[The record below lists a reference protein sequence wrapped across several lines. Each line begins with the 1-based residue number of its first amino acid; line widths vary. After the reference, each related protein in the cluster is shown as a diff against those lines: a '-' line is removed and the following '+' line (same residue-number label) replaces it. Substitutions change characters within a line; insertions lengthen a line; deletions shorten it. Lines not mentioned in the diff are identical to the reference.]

1 MLKYALRE
9 NLLTPQPNDYMA
21 QVTDSRSYNL
31 EQIIDKMIERGS
43 TLTKADITA
52 AMQVYTETVCSLLE
66 EGLQINTPLINTS
79 MSISGVFEGAT
90 DSFDTSRHTV
100 NINITPGTKLKET
113 LAKVKTQ
120 KVEAASTDPF
130 VTEVKDIVSGVVNEC
145 LTAGGILQAAGSRLK
160 FDNTDEA
167 QGVFLVPETGNAVH
181 CNIVAENKPARVMA
195 MIPADITAG
204 TYYLEIR
211 SKLNAARDTGKTL
224 KVGRFGKML
233 SVTGTT

>member
-100 NINITPGTKLKET
+100 NINITPGTKLKES

-130 VTEVKDIVSGVVNEC
+130 VTEVKDIVSGVVNES
-145 LTAGGILQAAGSRLK
+145 LTAGGILQVAGSRLK

-167 QGVFLVPETGNAVH
+167 QGVFLVPETGNAVR
-181 CNIVAENKPARVMA
+181 CNIVAENKPARIMA

-211 SKLNAARDTGKTL
+211 SKMDSSGKATKNL
-224 KVGRFGKML
+224 KVGRFNKALTIMGA
-233 SVTGTT
+233 

>member
-113 LAKVKTQ
+113 LSKVKTQ

-130 VTEVKDIVSGVVNEC
+130 VTEVKDIVSGKVNES
-145 LTAGGILQAAGSRLK
+145 LTKGGILQAVGARLK
-160 FDNTDEA
+160 FDNSDEA
-167 QGVFLVPETGNAVH
+167 QGVFLVPETGSAVR
-181 CNIVAENKPARVMA
+181 CGVVAENKPARVMA

-211 SKLNAARDTGKTL
+211 SKMNAARSSGKSL
-224 KVGRFGKML
+224 KVGRFGKIL
-233 SVTGTT
+233 TILGTT

>member
-1 MLKYALRE
+1 MLKYSLRE

-21 QVTDSRSYNL
+21 QVTDSQSYNL

-52 AMQVYTETVCSLLE
+52 TMQVYTETICSLLE

-79 MSISGVFEGAT
+79 MSISGVFDGAT
-90 DSFDTSRHTV
+90 DSFDSSRHTV

-120 KVEAASTDPF
+120 KVEATSTDPF
-130 VTEVKDIVSGVVNEC
+130 ITEVKDIVSGSVNES
-145 LTAGGILQAAGSRLK
+145 LTAGGILQAVGARLK
-160 FDNTDEA
+160 FDNADEA
-167 QGVFLVPETGNAVH
+167 QGIFLIPETGNAVR
-181 CNIVAENKPARVMA
+181 CSIVAENKPARVMA
-195 MIPADITAG
+195 MIPTDITAG

-211 SKLNAARDTGKTL
+211 SKMDSSGKATKTL
-224 KVGRFGKML
+224 KVGRFNKAL
-233 SVTGTT
+233 TITGA

>member
-9 NLLTPQPNDYMA
+9 NLLTPEPNDYMA
-21 QVTDSRSYNL
+21 QVTDSQSYNL
-31 EQIIDKMIERGS
+31 EKIIDKMIERGS

-52 AMQVYTETVCSLLE
+52 TMQIYSETICSLLE
-66 EGLQINTPLINTS
+66 EGFQINTPLINTS
-79 MSISGVFEGAT
+79 MSISGVFDGAT
-90 DSFDTSRHTV
+90 DSFDSSRHNV

-130 VTEVKDIVSGVVNEC
+130 ITEVKDIVSGKVNES
-145 LTAGGILQAAGSRLK
+145 LTKGGILQAVGARLK
-160 FDNTDEA
+160 FDNSDEA
-167 QGVFLVPETGNAVH
+167 QGVFLVPETGSAVR
-181 CNIVAENKPARVMA
+181 CGVVAENKPARVMA

-211 SKLNAARDTGKTL
+211 SKMDSSGKATKNL
-224 KVGRFGKML
+224 KVGRFNKALTIMGA
-233 SVTGTT
+233 

>member
-9 NLLTPQPNDYMA
+9 NLLTPEPNDYMA
-21 QVTDSRSYNL
+21 QVTDSQSYNL
-31 EQIIDKMIERGS
+31 EKIIDKMIERGS

-52 AMQVYTETVCSLLE
+52 TMQIYTETICSLLE
-66 EGLQINTPLINTS
+66 EGFQINTPLINTS
-79 MSISGVFEGAT
+79 MSISGVFDGAT
-90 DSFDTSRHTV
+90 DCFDSSRHNV

-130 VTEVKDIVSGVVNEC
+130 VTEVKDIVSGKVNES
-145 LTAGGILQAAGSRLK
+145 LTKGGILQAVGARLK
-160 FDNTDEA
+160 FDNSDEA
-167 QGVFLVPETGNAVH
+167 QGVFLVPETGSAVR
-181 CNIVAENKPARVMA
+181 CGVVAENKPARIMA

-211 SKLNAARDTGKTL
+211 SKMDSSGKATKNL
-224 KVGRFGKML
+224 KVGRFNKALTIMGA
-233 SVTGTT
+233 

>member
-9 NLLTPQPNDYMA
+9 NLLTPEPNDYMA
-21 QVTDSRSYNL
+21 QVTDSQSYNL
-31 EQIIDKMIERGS
+31 EKIIDKMIERGS

-52 AMQVYTETVCSLLE
+52 TMQIYTETICSLLE
-66 EGLQINTPLINTS
+66 EGFQINTPLINTS
-79 MSISGVFEGAT
+79 MSISGVFDGAT
-90 DSFDTSRHTV
+90 DSFDSSRHNV

-130 VTEVKDIVSGVVNEC
+130 VTEVKDIVSGKVNES
-145 LTAGGILQAAGSRLK
+145 LTKGGILQAVGSRLK
-160 FDNTDEA
+160 FDNSDEA
-167 QGVFLVPETGNAVH
+167 QGVFLVPETGSAVR
-181 CNIVAENKPARVMA
+181 CGVVAENKPARVMA

-211 SKLNAARDTGKTL
+211 SKMDSSGKATKNL
-224 KVGRFGKML
+224 KVGRFNKALTIMGA
-233 SVTGTT
+233 

>member
-9 NLLTPQPNDYMA
+9 NLLTPEPNDYMA
-21 QVTDSRSYNL
+21 QVTDSQSYNL
-31 EQIIDKMIERGS
+31 EKIIDKMIERGS

-113 LAKVKTQ
+113 LSKVKTQ

-130 VTEVKDIVSGVVNEC
+130 VTEVKDIVSGKVNES
-145 LTAGGILQAAGSRLK
+145 LTKGGILQAVGARLK
-160 FDNTDEA
+160 FDNSDEA
-167 QGVFLVPETGNAVH
+167 QGVFLVPETGNAVR
-181 CNIVAENKPARVMA
+181 CGIVAENKPARVMA

-211 SKLNAARDTGKTL
+211 SKMDSSGKATKTL
-224 KVGRFGKML
+224 KVGRFNKAL
-233 SVTGTT
+233 TITGV

>member
-1 MLKYALRE
+1 MLKYSLRE

-21 QVTDSRSYNL
+21 QVTDSQSYNL

-52 AMQVYTETVCSLLE
+52 TMQVYTETICSLLE

-79 MSISGVFEGAT
+79 MSISGVFDGAT
-90 DSFDTSRHTV
+90 DSFDSSRHTV

-130 VTEVKDIVSGVVNEC
+130 ITEVKDIVSGSVNES
-145 LTAGGILQAAGSRLK
+145 LTAGGILQAVGARLK
-160 FDNTDEA
+160 FDNADEA
-167 QGVFLVPETGNAVH
+167 QGIFLIPETGNTVR
-181 CNIVAENKPARVMA
+181 CSIVAENKPARVMA
-195 MIPADITAG
+195 MIPADITVG
-204 TYYLEIR
+204 IYYLEIR
-211 SKLNAARDTGKTL
+211 SKMDSSGKATKTL
-224 KVGRFGKML
+224 KFGRFNKAL
-233 SVTGTT
+233 TITRA

>member
-100 NINITPGTKLKET
+100 NINITPGTKLKES

-130 VTEVKDIVSGVVNEC
+130 VTEVKDIVSGVVNES
-145 LTAGGILQAAGSRLK
+145 LTAGGILQVAGSRLK

-167 QGVFLVPETGNAVH
+167 QGVFLVPETGNAVR
-181 CNIVAENKPARVMA
+181 CNIVAENKPARIMA

-211 SKLNAARDTGKTL
+211 SKMDSSGKATKNL
-224 KVGRFGKML
+224 KVGRFNKAL
-233 SVTGTT
+233 TITGV

>member
-9 NLLTPQPNDYMA
+9 NLLTPEPNDYMA
-21 QVTDSRSYNL
+21 QVTDSQSYNL
-31 EQIIDKMIERGS
+31 EKIIDKMIERGS

-52 AMQVYTETVCSLLE
+52 TMQIYTETICSLLE
-66 EGLQINTPLINTS
+66 EGFQINTPLINTS
-79 MSISGVFEGAT
+79 MSISGVFDGAT
-90 DSFDTSRHTV
+90 DSFDSSRHNV

-130 VTEVKDIVSGVVNEC
+130 VTEVKDIVSGKVNES
-145 LTAGGILQAAGSRLK
+145 LTKGGILQAVGARLK
-160 FDNTDEA
+160 FDNSDEA
-167 QGVFLVPETGNAVH
+167 QGVFLVPETGSAVR
-181 CNIVAENKPARVMA
+181 CGVVAENKPARVMA

-211 SKLNAARDTGKTL
+211 SKMDSSGKATKNL
-224 KVGRFGKML
+224 KVGRFNKALTIMGA
-233 SVTGTT
+233 

>member
-9 NLLTPQPNDYMA
+9 NLLTPEPNDYMA
-21 QVTDSRSYNL
+21 QVTDSQSYNL
-31 EQIIDKMIERGS
+31 EKIIDKMIERGS

-52 AMQVYTETVCSLLE
+52 TMQIYTETICSLLE
-66 EGLQINTPLINTS
+66 EGFQINTPLINTS
-79 MSISGVFEGAT
+79 MSISGVFDGAT
-90 DSFDTSRHTV
+90 DSFDSSRHNV

-130 VTEVKDIVSGVVNEC
+130 ITEVKDIVSGKVNES
-145 LTAGGILQAAGSRLK
+145 LTKGGILQAVGARLK
-160 FDNTDEA
+160 FDNSDEA
-167 QGVFLVPETGNAVH
+167 QGVFLVPETGSAVR
-181 CNIVAENKPARVMA
+181 CGVVAENKPARVMA

-211 SKLNAARDTGKTL
+211 SKMDSSGKATKNL
-224 KVGRFGKML
+224 KVGRFNKALTIMGA
-233 SVTGTT
+233 